1 MKEWFF
7 CTISKRVTSFG
18 FLHKLLNIIELKED
32 KIILPIKKDEKISLK
47 KAEKLANKTKKI
59 LERTASKK
67 IVLSKEIKKQEQY
80 KNFLEENLKIV
91 NGKFLEEILI
101 LEIIEYIIEKK
112 KYDKENLAISFLVN
126 DIGENTLKNFKKA
139 IKKYKKVNIVTNHLE
154 KLKKIEEKF
163 LEEGIIV
170 LASNNKKKSL
180 AKSDII
186 INVDF
191 PSELLNKYRVNDN
204 ATIVNIKLNAKID
217 KKRFNG
223 LIINNYE
230 ITYNPKE
237 EFDYDKMHL
246 YDKKDIYESIIYKNM
261 PYKVIEEK
269 IKQDNVKI
277 TSLMG
282 NREVI

>member
-1 MKEWFF
+1 M
-7 CTISKRVTSFG
+7 TSLG
-18 FLHKLLNIIELKED
+18 FLYKLLNVIELEED
-32 KIILPIKKDEKISLK
+32 KIILPIKKDEEISLK
-47 KAEKLANKTKKI
+47 RAEKLANKTKKI

-91 NGKFLEEILI
+91 NGKFLEEVLI

-112 KYDKENLAISFLVN
+112 KYNKENLAISFLVN
-126 DIGENTLKNFKKA
+126 DIGENILENFKKA

-154 KLKKIEEKF
+154 KFKKIEEKF
-163 LEEGIIV
+163 LKEGIII
-170 LASNNKKKSL
+170 LANNNKRKSL
-180 AKSDII
+180 AKSDVI

-191 PSELLNKYRVNDN
+191 PSELLNKYRINDN

-230 ITYNPKE
+230 IIFNSRE
-237 EFDYDKMHL
+237 EFDYDKIHL
-246 YDKKDIYESIIYKNM
+246 QAE
-261 PYKVIEEK
+261 
-269 IKQDNVKI
+269 
-277 TSLMG
+277 
-282 NREVI
+282 RETCMSQKTMD

>member
-1 MKEWFF
+1 M
-7 CTISKRVTSFG
+7 TSLG
-18 FLHKLLNIIELKED
+18 FLYKLLNIIELEED
-32 KIILPIKKDEKISLK
+32 KIILPITKDEEISFK

-67 IVLSKEIKKQEQY
+67 VVLSKEVKRQEQY
-80 KNFLEENLKIV
+80 ENFLEEDLKIV
-91 NGKFLEEILI
+91 NGKFLEEVLI

-126 DIGENTLKNFKKA
+126 DIGENTLENFKKA

-277 TSLMG
+277 ASLMG

>member
-7 CTISKRVTSFG
+7 CTISKKVTSLG
-18 FLHKLLNIIELKED
+18 FLYKLLNIIELEED
-32 KIILPIKKDEKISLK
+32 KIILPIKKDEEISFK

-112 KYDKENLAISFLVN
+112 KYNKEKIQISFLVN
-126 DIGENTLKNFKKA
+126 DITEYILENFKNV

-163 LEEGIIV
+163 LKEGIII
-170 LASNNKKKSL
+170 LANNNKRKSL
-180 AKSDII
+180 AKSDVI

-191 PSELLNKYRVNDN
+191 PSELLNKYRINDN

-230 ITYNPKE
+230 IIFNSRE
-237 EFDYDKMHL
+237 EFDYDKIHL
-246 YDKKDIYESIIYKNM
+246 YDKKDIYESVIYKNM

-269 IKQDNVKI
+269 IKKDNVKI
-277 TSLMG
+277 VGLMG

>member
-1 MKEWFF
+1 M
-7 CTISKRVTSFG
+7 TSFG
-18 FLHKLLNIIELKED
+18 FLYKLLNIIELEED
-32 KIILPIKKDEKISLK
+32 KIILPITKDEEISFK

-67 IVLSKEIKKQEQY
+67 VVLSKEVKRQKQYE
-80 KNFLEENLKIV
+80 NFLEEDLKIV
-91 NGKFLEEILI
+91 NGKFLEEVLI

-112 KYDKENLAISFLVN
+112 KHDKENLAISFLVN
-126 DIGENTLKNFKKA
+126 DIGENTLENFKKA

-230 ITYNPKE
+230 IIYNPKE

>member
-80 KNFLEENLKIV
+80 KHFLEESFKIV

-112 KYDKENLAISFLVN
+112 KYDKEKMQISFLVN
-126 DIGENTLKNFKKA
+126 DIGENTLENFKKS

-154 KLKKIEEKF
+154 KLKKLEEKF
-163 LEEGIIV
+163 LEEGIII

-230 ITYNPKE
+230 ISYNPKE
-237 EFDYDKMHL
+237 EFDYDKIYL

-261 PYKVIEEK
+261 PYKVIKEK
-269 IKQDNVKI
+269 IKKDNLRI

-282 NREVI
+282 NREVV

>member
-1 MKEWFF
+1 M
-7 CTISKRVTSFG
+7 TSFG

-80 KNFLEENLKIV
+80 KHFLEESFKIV

-112 KYDKENLAISFLVN
+112 KYDKEKMQISFLVN
-126 DIGENTLKNFKKA
+126 DIGENTLENFKKS

-154 KLKKIEEKF
+154 KLKKLEEKF
-163 LEEGIIV
+163 LEEGIII

-230 ITYNPKE
+230 ISYNPKE
-237 EFDYDKMHL
+237 EFDYDKIYL

-261 PYKVIEEK
+261 PYKVIKEK
-269 IKQDNVKI
+269 IKKDNLRI

-282 NREVI
+282 NREVV